1 MNQMFNLFS
10 QIMANPM
17 GMLRKKYT
25 NIPQNINDVEGAMKY
40 LYENNQITQD
50 QINQAKQMG
59 NSPMWQMMMR
69 MFKR

>member
-40 LYENNQITQD
+40 LYENNQITQLFGGG
-50 QINQAKQMG
+50 A
-59 NSPMWQMMMR
+59 
-69 MFKR
+69 